1 MAGRVDDERK
11 KNTKIKNRLEH
22 LTKKNEKKDDVD
34 DGGDV
39 AVVQCETKEENWF
52 VAGELKKN
60 KNKRRTRLTG

>member
-52 VAGELKKN
+52 VAGELKK
-60 KNKRRTRLTG
+60 KTKTKDERG